1 MEDKREYARVD
12 VFIPIKYKKI
22 TDPEELKK
30 PPRVFGDPSL
40 LFPKPLEYPKDQ
52 VIADWLKYINSK
64 LDLII
69 NLLGVKKE
77 LEADYRYSWVN
88 IGAGGISFET
98 KEKFKE
104 DEIIEIEMVLE
115 GVIPTVIIL
124 KGTVSWCEE
133 TEGGYRIGVKFI
145 DLPER
150 VREIIARFVF
160 EKQREILSKKRSD
173 K

>member
-1 MEDKREYARVD
+1 MEDKREFARVD

-30 PPRVFGDPSL
+30 PARVLGDPSI

-52 VIADWLKYINSK
+52 VIADWLRYINSK

-69 NLLGVKKE
+69 SLLGIKKE
-77 LEADYRYSWVN
+77 TEGDYKYSWVN
-88 IGAGGISFET
+88 ISAGGISFKT
-98 KEKFKE
+98 KEEFKK

-124 KGTVSWCEE
+124 KGIVSWCEK
-133 TEGGYRIGVKFI
+133 TDDAYRIGVKFI
-145 DLPER
+145 DPPER
-150 VREIIARFVF
+150 VTEIIARFVF
-160 EKQREILSKKRSD
+160 EKQREILSKKRLD
-173 K
+173 R